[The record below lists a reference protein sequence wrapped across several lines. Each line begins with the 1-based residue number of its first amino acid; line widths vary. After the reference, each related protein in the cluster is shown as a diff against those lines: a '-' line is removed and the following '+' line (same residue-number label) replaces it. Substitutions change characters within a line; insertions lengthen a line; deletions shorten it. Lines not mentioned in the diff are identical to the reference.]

1 MTNSISLSS
10 DLNTL
15 FLIEESQ
22 VVAFPLF
29 AKQGILIGS
38 LQNQLVAATNKD
50 AFDKNIVK
58 VDIIEITKSQIQFYY
73 SEKLEQAFIIIID
86 IMAERGSD
94 APDFG
99 YRALTYDLAKENIV
113 LRRTEETVLL
123 YRVPKRAFIIKD
135 EITPFNPNTGGKGK
149 NIT

>member
-29 AKQGILIGS
+29 AKQGILIGT
-38 LQNQLVAATNKD
+38 LQNQLVAATNKTTI
-50 AFDKNIVK
+50 DKTTAK
-58 VDIIEITKSQIQFYY
+58 VDVVDPTKSQIQFYY
-73 SEKLEQAFIIIID
+73 SSKLERAFIIIID
-86 IMAERGSD
+86 IMAERSSG

-99 YRALTYDLAKENIV
+99 YRALDYNLIKENIV
-113 LRRTEETVLL
+113 IRKTEENILI
-123 YRVPKRAFIIKD
+123 YRVPHRKVIVRD
-135 EITPFNPNTGGKGK
+135 EFTPFENNDDKT
-149 NIT
+149 IS

>member
-29 AKQGILIGS
+29 SRQGVLIGS

-50 AFDKNIVK
+50 AINKNLTTVES
-58 VDIIEITKSQIQFYY
+58 VETAKSQIQFYY
-73 SEKLEQAFIIIID
+73 SDKLEQAFIIIID
-86 IMAERGSD
+86 IQANKNTDSD
-94 APDFG
+94 APDFN
-99 YRALTYDLAKENIV
+99 YRALTYDLKKENLVIKKTEDKI
-113 LRRTEETVLL
+113 LMYRISRRRE
-123 YRVPKRAFIIKD
+123 IIKED
-135 EITPFNPNTGGKGK
+135 TTPFGKK
-149 NIT
+149 